1 MSSFSI
7 FTRQRFGPG
16 TVIFEQG
23 EPGYAMYILQSGRV
37 EIVARQTTGDVV
49 LAEVLPGGVFGEMAL
64 VSNVARGASAIT
76 REASV
81 VVVIPQQVL
90 REKIEAA
97 DPYLVSIIRG
107 LIESL
112 RRTSNKALMFQAELV
127 KLQTEYGVTPP
138 AATGTDD

>member
-7 FTRQRFGPG
+7 FTRQRFNAG
-16 TVIFEQG
+16 TMIFEQG

-37 EIVARQTTGDVV
+37 EIIGRQAGNDVV
-49 LAEVLPGGVFGEMAL
+49 LAEVMPGGVFGEMAL
-64 VSNVARGASAIT
+64 IGNAPRAASAVV
-76 REASV
+76 REPAV

-90 REKIEAA
+90 REKMEAA

-112 RRTSNKALMFQAELV
+112 RRTNGKVIGTQQKINALMAMHP
-127 KLQTEYGVTPP
+127 TPP
-138 AATGTDD
+138 ATGTDQ

>member
-7 FTRQRFGPG
+7 FTRQRFDPG
-16 TVIFEQG
+16 TMIFEQG

-37 EIVARQTTGDVV
+37 EIVGRLAGVDVV
-49 LAEVLPGGVFGEMAL
+49 LGEVLPGGVFGEMAL
-64 VSNVARGASAIT
+64 ISNAPRGAAAVA

-90 REKIEAA
+90 REKMEAA
-97 DPYLVSIIRG
+97 DPYLISIIRG

-112 RRTSNKALMFQAELV
+112 RRSNGKIIGLQQKYTALLDS
-127 KLQTEYGVTPP
+127 LPTNS
-138 AATGTDD
+138 ATGTDR